1 MSERPRRRR
10 QGGRREERA
19 GGRVGEEEKTETV
32 TSPLAFSGSLCGEV
46 LVGFGREGLKEK
58 WWTRLGLLASD
69 PGERHEYTTARGG
82 ASTGAETGGSCAVA
96 SRGVRLRFHSER
108 RHHDCTRVQGGSRR
122 ESIRLSA
129 LILL

>member
-1 MSERPRRRR
+1 VSERPRRRR

-69 PGERHEYTTARGG
+69 PGERHEVGRVPERKQEEAARWL
-82 ASTGAETGGSCAVA
+82 
-96 SRGVRLRFHSER
+96 RGVCACAFTRNVDITSSRLHESPR
-108 RHHDCTRVQGGSRR
+108 RVKTR
-122 ESIRLSA
+122 EY
-129 LILL
+129 